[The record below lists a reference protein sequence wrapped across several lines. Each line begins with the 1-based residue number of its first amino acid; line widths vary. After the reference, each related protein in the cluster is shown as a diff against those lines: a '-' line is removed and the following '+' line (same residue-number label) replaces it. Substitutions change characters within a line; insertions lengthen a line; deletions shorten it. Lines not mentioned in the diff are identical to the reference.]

1 MALTR
6 VVVGRIGKP
15 HGIRGEVT
23 IEVRTDEPELRFA
36 PGSLVYSEAA
46 PNKSLKVETARWHSG
61 KLLLTFN
68 GVSDRNAAEVVRGT
82 ILMSEIDDTE
92 LPEAEDE
99 YYDRQL
105 IGLVV
110 EESGKAI
117 GEVTD
122 VLHLPG
128 QEVLVIGLDAGGEMM
143 LPFVEQFVPE
153 VNLAGG
159 FLVITPPAGIVE
171 ESDAN

>member
-1 MALTR
+1 MAITR

-23 IEVRTDEPELRFA
+23 IEVRTDEPDLRFA
-36 PGSLVYSEAA
+36 TGSLVYSEAD
-46 PNKSLKVETARWHSG
+46 PKKSFKVTSSRWHSG
-61 KLLLTFN
+61 KLLLCFAEL
-68 GVSDRNAAEVVRGT
+68 SDRNAAEAARGT
-82 ILMSEIDDTE
+82 ILMSEIDDSD
-92 LPEAEDE
+92 LPMAEDE

-110 EESGKAI
+110 EQAGAAI
-117 GEVTD
+117 GEITD
-122 VLHLPG
+122 VLHLPS
-128 QEVLVIGLDAGGEMM
+128 QDVFVISLDAGGEML

-159 FLVITPPAGIVE
+159 FIVITPPAGIVE
-171 ESDAN
+171 VSDED